1 MTFEDRGVGVRLS
14 PLTKTVTVVVPCW
27 VDTGV
32 GAPCAM
38 GFPTAVAAPCGI
50 GALVTSGRSI
60 ITGGIVVHPDAEG
73 PGMLVVL
80 EVFDW
85 LCVGEY
91 EGAGGVGCGVETT
104 GVDVGVDVAVGVGV
118 EVGATTI

>member
-1 MTFEDRGVGVRLS
+1 VTFEDRGVGVRFS
-14 PLTKTVTVVVPCW
+14 PVTKTVTVVVPCW

-50 GALVTSGRSI
+50 GALVTSGRSV

-73 PGMLVVL
+73 PGTLAAV
-80 EVFDW
+80 EVFD
-85 LCVGEY
+85 
-91 EGAGGVGCGVETT
+91 
-104 GVDVGVDVAVGVGV
+104 
-118 EVGATTI
+118 